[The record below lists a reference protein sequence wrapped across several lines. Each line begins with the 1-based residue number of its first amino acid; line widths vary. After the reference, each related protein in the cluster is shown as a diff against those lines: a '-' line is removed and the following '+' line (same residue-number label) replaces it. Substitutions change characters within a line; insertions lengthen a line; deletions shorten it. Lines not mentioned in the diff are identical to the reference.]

1 MMLDILT
8 TVAPVLDVL
17 GSIPITTDHLHEAA
31 EAAEHAA
38 ELAHADEHLHADVE
52 TGSEGL
58 GAIWNEAWSV
68 ISDPAHAIAE
78 VFYNVAVDLVI
89 IPIVV
94 LLYKKIREPKLR
106 AQIHKEID
114 EEHGVTHE
122 NCSGGSKDQAAAEK
136 ITAASH

>member
-8 TVAPVLDVL
+8 TVAPVFDVL
-17 GSIPITTDHLHEAA
+17 GSVPITTDHLHEAA
-31 EAAEHAA
+31 EHAG
-38 ELAHADEHLHADVE
+38 ELGHADEHGAE
-52 TGSEGL
+52 SEGL
-58 GAIWNEAWSV
+58 VAIWNEAWAV

-78 VFYNVAVDLVI
+78 VFYNIAVDLVI

-114 EEHGVTHE
+114 AEHGVTHE
-122 NCSGGSKDQAAAEK
+122 DCSGGSKDQAAANLAE
-136 ITAASH
+136 ANR

>member
-8 TVAPVLDVL
+8 TVAPVFDVL
-17 GSIPITTDHLHEAA
+17 GSVPITTDHLH

-38 ELAHADEHLHADVE
+38 ELAHADEHLHGE
-52 TGSEGL
+52 SESEGL
-58 GAIWNEAWSV
+58 VAIWNEAWSV

-78 VFYNVAVDLVI
+78 VFYNIAVDLVI

-122 NCSGGSKDQAAAEK
+122 DCSGGSKDQAAANF
-136 ITAASH
+136 ADANR